1 MECASGSV
9 KAVCVMRLA
18 MLCSGPQ
25 DIHIWFILLLQWL
38 RNLALAVKTLG
49 SVYSPQLSASG
60 THLSSTKLIS

>member
-9 KAVCVMRLA
+9 KDVCVMRLA
-18 MLCSGPQ
+18 VLCIEAQ
-25 DIHIWFILLLQWL
+25 DIHIWFTLLLQWL

-49 SVYSPQLSASG
+49 SVYGPQLSTSG